1 MYKNHSFNLKQQ
13 LDFSE
18 VKHELLYEQFGLLY
32 KSIQNIANA
41 KYMEDKFRTE
51 ISTLQDRLDKVSFEF
66 QSFMMSTGVLVSQR
80 DTYLSDI
87 NTMIDAKK

>member
-1 MYKNHSFNLKQQ
+1 
-13 LDFSE
+13 
-18 VKHELLYEQFGLLY
+18 
-32 KSIQNIANA
+32 
-41 KYMEDKFRTE
+41 MEDKFRTE